1 MAAIVSLIAGAAI
14 GLTPPASAAD
24 YYVGGGSCSDA
35 GPGTLTTP
43 YCTITA
49 ALAAHHGAGTT
60 LNVLPGVYREQVT
73 LPASGAAG
81 SPLTL
86 RALGAPDQPVVIDGA
101 DDFSDPARWVEQSG
115 DVWLAA
121 TVTWSPVQVFVD
133 GVRLTRSGAAPADLA
148 PGSFVYVA
156 GTGLYV
162 NAGGNPGLRQA
173 AVGHR
178 AYGFYLAGRSW
189 VTLDGFTITRNE
201 DRGVELTG
209 SSNVE
214 VLHNV
219 ISLAGRYGIQASGC
233 SAIGIRANLVFVN
246 GDHGIALTAGSTGC
260 TLEDNESFRNVF
272 AAQRQANGIYLYN
285 APGNLIQR

>member
-1 MAAIVSLIAGAAI
+1 MRDACGPRAAAARDAGRGDPSRTTRHGRLAAIVSLIAGAAI

-101 DDFSDPARWVEQSG
+101 DDFSDPARWE
-115 DVWLAA
+115 
-121 TVTWSPVQVFVD
+121 
-133 GVRLTRSGAAPADLA
+133 
-148 PGSFVYVA
+148 
-156 GTGLYV
+156 
-162 NAGGNPGLRQA
+162 
-173 AVGHR
+173 
-178 AYGFYLAGRSW
+178 
-189 VTLDGFTITRNE
+189 
-201 DRGVELTG
+201 
-209 SSNVE
+209 
-214 VLHNV
+214 
-219 ISLAGRYGIQASGC
+219 
-233 SAIGIRANLVFVN
+233 
-246 GDHGIALTAGSTGC
+246 
-260 TLEDNESFRNVF
+260 
-272 AAQRQANGIYLYN
+272 
-285 APGNLIQR
+285 